1 MADIVLILG
10 NGFDL
15 DLGLKSEYK
24 DFAESTEWQEL
35 YSDYRMRLW
44 NKNANESL
52 LRKIEQDKYSY
63 WFNLEEIIYL
73 FVIERVSSNAG
84 IISQN
89 KTDFNDL
96 REKLKNYLI
105 RISKEYTTK
114 TDRLSYVLLQSLVSN
129 NNCSKNISS
138 FNYTN
143 CLTLCKLKDYAL
155 RLHNK
160 NPEDIEYTHIHGS
173 LDEGIVLGCEVYDG
187 NKINKDYSFLYKYN
201 MLKKPNRIV
210 KNLLEA
216 KEVIFYGHSINEMDF
231 CYFRDYFKTMSTTD
245 GRDKNLTIICKDEK
259 SEINIKDNIRSQGII
274 VTDLYNNLNII
285 DFFHTD
291 LIYNNGNEAIKWN
304 EFIDRIRRVTTRSR
318 GVNNRQY

>member
-1 MADIVLILG
+1 MAEIVLVLG

-15 DLGLKSEYK
+15 DLGLKSKYI
-24 DFAESTEWQEL
+24 DFAESDEWYEL
-35 YSDYRMRLW
+35 YNTYRKRLW
-44 NKNANESL
+44 RNNSDESL
-52 LRKIEQDKYSY
+52 LLKIENEKFSN
-63 WFNLEEIIYL
+63 WFDLEEIIYS
-73 FVIERVSSNAG
+73 FVNAQTYSNKSV
-84 IISQN
+84 INLN
-89 KTDFNDL
+89 KTDFDDL

-114 TDRLSYVLLQSLVSN
+114 TDSLSFNLLQALVSN

-138 FNYTN
+138 FNYTD

-160 NPEDIEYTHIHGS
+160 HHEDLEYTHIHGS
-173 LDEGIVLGCEVYDG
+173 LNEGIVLGCEVYNG
-187 NKINKDYSFLYKYN
+187 NIINKDYSFLYKYN

-216 KEVIFYGHSINEMDF
+216 KEVIFFGHSINEMDF
-231 CYFRDYFKTMSTTD
+231 CYFRDYFKIMSTTD

-259 SEINIKDNIRSQGII
+259 SEIDIKDNIRSQGVI

-291 LIYNNGNEAIKWN
+291 LIYDNGNEAIKWN
-304 EFIDRIRRVTTRSR
+304 EFLDRIRRFNASSR
-318 GVNNRQY
+318 GVNYR